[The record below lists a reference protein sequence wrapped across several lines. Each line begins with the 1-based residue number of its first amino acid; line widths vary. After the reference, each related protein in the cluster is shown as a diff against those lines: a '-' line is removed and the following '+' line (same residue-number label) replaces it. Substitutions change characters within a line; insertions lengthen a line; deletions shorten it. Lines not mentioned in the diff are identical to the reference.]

1 MPIEKDSVLAHFR
14 TRGNEGRNRVWSDMA
29 YVLMRV
35 ILSKVEFD
43 RVEDLAKFC
52 DDPNNL
58 LPWVSSES
66 DRVIFASRL
75 AERVREMMSQAASNA
90 ARAG

>member
-1 MPIEKDSVLAHFR
+1 MPIDKDSVLTHFR
-14 TRGNEGRNRVWSDMA
+14 TRRNDERNRVWSDMA
-29 YVLMRV
+29 YVLMRM

-43 RVEDLAKFC
+43 SVEDLAKFC

-58 LPWVSSES
+58 LPWLSGES

-75 AERVREMMSQAASNA
+75 AERVQEMMSEANSNA
-90 ARAG
+90 GGGG

>member
-1 MPIEKDSVLAHFR
+1 MPIDKDSVLIHFR
-14 TRGNEGRNRVWSDMA
+14 TRRTEGRNRVWSDMA

-43 RVEDLAKFC
+43 SIDELAKFC
-52 DDPNNL
+52 DEPNNL

-66 DRVIFASRL
+66 DRVVFASRL
-75 AERVREMMSQAASNA
+75 GERVREMMSEAGSNA
-90 ARAG
+90 APAG

>member
-1 MPIEKDSVLAHFR
+1 MPIDKDLVLTHFR
-14 TRGNEGRNRVWSDMA
+14 TRRNDERNRVWSDMA
-29 YVLMRV
+29 YVLMRM

-43 RVEDLAKFC
+43 SVEDLAKFC

-75 AERVREMMSQAASNA
+75 AERVREMMSEAESNTSP
-90 ARAG
+90 AG